1 MGLDKKL
8 SEHGKWIDVD
18 VDQMTDQLNESM
30 RDTDLTIIWE
40 TLIEWVY

>member
-18 VDQMTDQLNESM
+18 VDQMTDHWLKSFF
-30 RDTDLTIIWE
+30 
-40 TLIEWVY
+40 V